1 MIKSKLD
8 FYMLHPTFKNIDK
21 KLFKDLGEKF
31 EFDRS
36 MIPFNSAPNTHIPN
50 DQHLFANFLYGDM
63 VSGKEGNKFKLMGRT
78 NQLHYNAL

>member
-1 MIKSKLD
+1 MVKNTN
-8 FYMLHPTFKNIDK
+8 PTFKNIDK
-21 KLFKDLGEKF
+21 KLFNDLGEKF
-31 EFDRS
+31 QFDRS

-50 DQHLFANFLYGDM
+50 DQNLFANFLYGDM